1 MSFSAVLIN
10 YSGDSNMEHFRS
22 FVRGLYLI
30 CPGLLSEMSSTVQ
43 EIEQVRSLNF
53 VLIFVTI
60 VTIVTIS
67 LYLSYDVISP
77 SYSVSRVC
85 TKYTTCYLR
94 LTRNQTLI
102 LVAVSPS
109 YSRSKRV
116 LLLSRS
122 RHSRRST
129 GKKSWTCRNSFWTF
143 ATGCPFICKGL
154 CP

>member
-60 VTIVTIS
+60 S
-67 LYLSYDVISP
+67 LYLSYVISP

-85 TKYTTCYLR
+85 TKYTTCCLR
-94 LTRNQTLI
+94 LTRNQTLN

-109 YSRSKRV
+109 HSRSKRV